1 MKRMMK
7 NPAFK
12 QKIAR
17 SKKRMKSTAQLLV
30 KATETSKK

>member
-1 MKRMMK
+1 MK

-30 KATETSKK
+30 RPQETSEEIK

>member
-1 MKRMMK
+1 MRRLMK

-12 QKIAR
+12 KRKSR

-30 KATETSKK
+30 KGSETSKK